1 MVGIYVG
8 ATSGYSGK
16 NLIAMGLGLKFQ
28 KDGLNVGY
36 IKPVG
41 AMPVEKKGKLG
52 DEDAF
57 FVQEVLGLYEDPS
70 LVTPVLVTPDFK
82 SKAFEGQVSD
92 LMGDIK
98 RSFETVSRNKDV
110 TIVAGSGSMYSGKYC
125 NVDAVE
131 VVRTLGINALVI
143 DRYVKE
149 LNYDYLVVLK
159 DALDDQLIGTIL
171 NDIPQDYMEELKIH
185 IIPFLERSGVKV
197 LGVLPRDPL
206 LGAIQ
211 VAELAQR
218 LGGRII
224 SAQHKIERVVE
235 NFLIGSMQVENF
247 MIHFRKNKNTAII
260 MGGDR
265 SDVQLVALE
274 GECPCLI
281 LTGNIYPND
290 IILTRA
296 EVKEVPI
303 IVVREDTF
311 TISRKMD
318 SILSR
323 LKLRDMVKIQRGAQV
338 VANNVDIPFIKEK
351 IGLR

>member
-1 MVGIYVG
+1 MVSIYVG

-28 KDGLNVGY
+28 KEGLNVGY
-36 IKPVG
+36 FKPVG
-41 AMPVEKKGKLG
+41 AMPVEKNGKLG

-57 FVQEVLGLYEDPS
+57 FVQEILGLNEDPS
-70 LVTPVLVTPDFK
+70 LVTPVLVTKDFRAR
-82 SKAFEGQVSD
+82 AFDGLAHD

-98 RSFETVSRNKDV
+98 RSYEALSQGKDV

-125 NVDAVE
+125 NVDAVS
-131 VVRTLGINALVI
+131 VVKTLGIQTLVI
-143 DRYVKE
+143 DRYAKE

-159 DALDDQLIGTIL
+159 DALRDQLLGVVL
-171 NDIPQDYMEELKIH
+171 NDIPSDFMDELNAH

-197 LGVLPRDPL
+197 LGALPRDPL
-206 LGAIQ
+206 LGAVQ

-224 SAQHKIERVVE
+224 TAQEKTDRVVE

-247 MIHFRKNKNTAII
+247 MTHFRKHKNTAII

-296 EVKEVPI
+296 EVREVPI
-303 IVVREDTF
+303 IVVRDDTF
-311 TISRKMD
+311 TVSQKMD

-323 LKLRDMVKIQRGAQV
+323 LKLRDMVKIQHGAQV
-338 VANNVDIPFIKEK
+338 VAKNIDFAYIKK
-351 IGLR
+351 RIGL

>member
-8 ATSGYSGK
+8 STSGYSGK

-41 AMPVEKKGKLG
+41 AVPVEKDGKMG

-57 FVQEVLGLYEDPS
+57 FVQDVLGLKEDPE
-70 LVTPVLVTPDFK
+70 LVTPVLVTEDFK
-82 SKAFEGQVSD
+82 TKAFGGLTHD

-98 RSFETVSRNKDV
+98 RSYEAVSKGKDV

-125 NVDAVE
+125 NVDA
-131 VVRTLGINALVI
+131 GIKSIVI
-143 DRYVKE
+143 DRCAKE

-159 DALDDQLIGTIL
+159 DALGEQLIGTIL
-171 NDIPQDYMEELKIH
+171 NDIPADYTDEVKNRLV
-185 IIPFLERSGVKV
+185 PFLERSGVKV
-197 LGVLPRDPL
+197 LGILPRDPL
-206 LGAIQ
+206 LGAVQ
-211 VAELAQR
+211 VGELAQR
-218 LGGRII
+218 LGGRVVT
-224 SAQHKIERVVE
+224 AKDKADRVVE

-247 MIHFRKNKNTAII
+247 MTHFRKNKNTAII

-296 EVKEVPI
+296 EVKGIPI
-303 IVVREDTF
+303 IIVRDDTF
-311 TISRKMD
+311 TMSKKMD
-318 SILSR
+318 AILSR
-323 LKLRDMVKIQRGAQV
+323 LKLRDMVKIQQGAQV
-338 VANNVDIPFIKEK
+338 VNNSVDIPYIKDQL
-351 IGLR
+351 GLK

>member
-41 AMPVEKKGKLG
+41 AMPVEKNGKMG

-57 FVQEVLGLYEDPS
+57 FVQEVLGLNEDPN

-82 SKAFEGQVSD
+82 ARAFAGLTSD

-98 RSFETVSRNKDV
+98 RSFETVSKSKDV

-131 VVRTLGINALVI
+131 VVRTLGIHALVI
-143 DRYVKE
+143 DRFTKE
-149 LNYDYLVVLK
+149 LNYDYLIVLK
-159 DALDDQLIGTIL
+159 DALGDQFIGTVL
-171 NDIPQDYMEELKIH
+171 NDIPLDYMQELKNQIV
-185 IIPFLERSGVKV
+185 PLLERSGVKV
-197 LGVLPRDPL
+197 LGVIPRDPL

-211 VAELAQR
+211 VAELAKR
-218 LGGRII
+218 LGGRIVT
-224 SAQHKIERVVE
+224 AQHKTDRVVE

-274 GECPCLI
+274 GECPCLV

-296 EVKEVPI
+296 EVKEIPI
-303 IVVREDTF
+303 IVVRDDTF
-311 TISRKMD
+311 SISKKMNF
-318 SILSR
+318 ILSH
-323 LKLRDMVKIQRGAQV
+323 LKLRDMVKIQQGAQV
-338 VANNVDIPFIKEK
+338 VANNVDIAYIKEK

>member
-1 MVGIYVG
+1 MASIYVG

-41 AMPVEKKGKLG
+41 AVPVEKNGRLG

-57 FVQEVLGLYEDPS
+57 FVQEVLGLDEDPS
-70 LVTPVLVTPDFK
+70 LVTPVLVTRDFRA
-82 SKAFEGQVSD
+82 KAFEGLTHD
-92 LMGDIK
+92 LMGDIR
-98 RSFETVSRNKDV
+98 RSYETLSQGRDV

-125 NVDAVE
+125 NVDAVG
-131 VVRTLGINALVI
+131 VVKTLGIQALVI

-159 DALDDQLIGTIL
+159 DALGAQLLGVVL
-171 NDIPQDYMEELKIH
+171 NDIPADFVDELKTH

-197 LGVLPRDPL
+197 LGALPRDPL
-206 LGAIQ
+206 LGAVQ

-224 SAQHKIERVVE
+224 SAQEKKDRVVE

-247 MIHFRKNKNTAII
+247 MTHFRKNKNTAII

-296 EVKEVPI
+296 EVRGVPI
-303 IVVREDTF
+303 IVVRDDTF
-311 TISRKMD
+311 TVSQKMD

-323 LKLRDMVKIQRGAQV
+323 LKLRDMVKIHQGAQI
-338 VANNVDIPFIKEK
+338 VAKNLDFAYIKEK
-351 IGLR
+351 IGL

>member
-41 AMPVEKKGKLG
+41 AMPVEKNGKVG

-57 FVQEVLGLYEDPS
+57 FVQEVLGLNEDPN

-82 SKAFEGQVSD
+82 ARAFAGLTSD

-98 RSFETVSRNKDV
+98 RSFEAVSKGKDV

-131 VVRTLGINALVI
+131 VVRTLGIQALVI
-143 DRYVKE
+143 DRFTKE
-149 LNYDYLVVLK
+149 LNYDYLIVLK
-159 DALDDQLIGTIL
+159 DALGEQFIGTVL
-171 NDIPQDYMEELKIH
+171 NDIPLDYMQELKNQVV
-185 IIPFLERSGVKV
+185 PLLERSGVKV
-197 LGVLPRDPL
+197 LGVIPRDPL

-211 VAELAQR
+211 VAELAKR
-218 LGGRII
+218 LGGRIVT
-224 SAQHKIERVVE
+224 AQHKTDRVVE

-247 MIHFRKNKNTAII
+247 MTHFRKNKNTAII

-274 GECPCLI
+274 GECPCLV

-296 EVKEVPI
+296 EVKEIPI
-303 IVVREDTF
+303 IVVRDDTF
-311 TISRKMD
+311 SVSKKMNF
-318 SILSR
+318 ILSH
-323 LKLRDMVKIQRGAQV
+323 LKLRDMVKIQQGAQI
-338 VANNVDIPFIKEK
+338 VANNVDIAYIKEK

>member
-28 KDGLNVGY
+28 KDGYKVGY
-36 IKPVG
+36 LKPVG
-41 AMPVEKKGKLG
+41 AVPVEKDGKKG

-57 FVQEVLGLYEDPS
+57 FVQDVLGLKDDPA
-70 LVTPVLVTPDFK
+70 LVTPVLVTDEFK
-82 SKAFEGQVSD
+82 AKAFEGLTHD

-98 RSFETVSRNKDV
+98 HGYEAISQDKDV

-131 VVRTLGINALVI
+131 VIRTLGIKSIVI
-143 DRYVKE
+143 DRFSKE
-149 LNYDYLVVLK
+149 LSYDFLVVLK
-159 DALDDQLIGTIL
+159 DALGDQLIGTVL
-171 NDIPQDYMEELKIH
+171 NDIPLDFMDELKTH
-185 IIPFLERSGVKV
+185 LVPFLERSGVKV
-197 LGVLPRDPL
+197 LGIIPRDPL
-206 LGAIQ
+206 LGAVQ
-211 VAELAQR
+211 VGELAQR
-218 LGGRII
+218 LGGKLVT
-224 SAQHKIERVVE
+224 AKNKADRVVE

-247 MIHFRKNKNTAII
+247 MTHFRKNKNTAII

-296 EVKEVPI
+296 EVKEIPI
-303 IVVREDTF
+303 IIVRDDTF
-311 TISRKMD
+311 TMSKKMD
-318 SILSR
+318 AILSR
-323 LKLRDMVKIQRGAQV
+323 LKLRDMVKIQQGAQV
-338 VANNVDIPFIKEK
+338 VSNNVDISYIKEK
-351 IGLR
+351 LGLK

>member
-36 IKPVG
+36 AKPVG
-41 AMPVEKKGKLG
+41 AMPVEKNGKLG

-57 FVQEVLGLYEDPS
+57 FVQEVLGLKEDPS
-70 LVTPVLVTPDFK
+70 LVTPILVTQDFK
-82 SKAFEGQVSD
+82 DKAFEGQVGD

-98 RSFETVSRNKDV
+98 RCFETISRDKDV

-125 NVDAVE
+125 HVDAVE
-131 VVRTLGINALVI
+131 VVKSLGIQALVI
-143 DRYVKE
+143 DRYIKE

-159 DALDDQLIGTIL
+159 DALGDQLMGTIL
-171 NDIPQDYMEELKIH
+171 NDIPLDFMDELNRH
-185 IIPFLERSGVKV
+185 IVPLLERSGVKV

-211 VAELAQR
+211 VAELAKR
-218 LGGRII
+218 LGGRIVA
-224 SAQHKIERVVE
+224 AQHKADRVVE

-247 MIHFRKNKNTAII
+247 MTHFRKHKNTAII

-281 LTGNIYPND
+281 LTGNLYPND

-311 TISRKMD
+311 SMSKKMD
-318 SILSR
+318 AILSR
-323 LKLRDMVKIQRGAQV
+323 MKLRDMVKIQQGAQIV
-338 VANNVDIPFIKEK
+338 SNNVDIPYIKQK
-351 IGLR
+351 LGLK

>member
-28 KDGLNVGY
+28 KDGLSVGY

-41 AMPVEKKGKLG
+41 AVPAEKKGKLG
-52 DEDAF
+52 DDDAF
-57 FVQEVLGLYEDPS
+57 FVQEVLGLNEDPDV
-70 LVTPVLVTPDFK
+70 VTPVLVTKDFRA
-82 SKAFEGQVSD
+82 KAFDGQASD

-98 RSFETVSRNKDV
+98 RSFETVSKGKDV

-131 VVRTLGINALVI
+131 VVRTLGIQALVI

-149 LNYDYLVVLK
+149 LNYDWLVVLK
-159 DALDDQLIGTIL
+159 DALGDQLLGTIL
-171 NDIPQDYMEELKIH
+171 NDIPLDFMDELKTH
-185 IIPFLERSGVKV
+185 IVPFLERSGVKV
-197 LGVLPRDPL
+197 LGIIPRDPL

-211 VAELAQR
+211 VGELAQR
-218 LGGRII
+218 LGGRIVT
-224 SAQHKIERVVE
+224 AQNKTDRVVE

-247 MIHFRKNKNTAII
+247 MTHFRKNKNTAII

-274 GECPCLI
+274 GECPCLV

-296 EVKEVPI
+296 EVKEIPI
-303 IVVREDTF
+303 IVVRDDTF
-311 TISRKMD
+311 TMSKKMD

-323 LKLRDMVKIQRGAQV
+323 LKLRDMVKIQQGAQV
-338 VANNVDIPFIKEK
+338 VANHVDIPYIKK
-351 IGLR
+351 KLGLM